1 MAKYRIF
8 ARNVDKMTKAEWLN
22 LRRQGLGGSDAAA
35 VCGANPWRGP
45 LSVYLSKI
53 GAAPDTESNEAM
65 MWGNVLE
72 DPIAKEFSRRT
83 QQKIKRCNMILQ
95 HAEHDFMLANI
106 DRLTFDEEEGEWGVL
121 EVKNV
126 GEYRRE
132 DWADGA
138 VPDYYAIQSAHYM
151 AVTGLK
157 YAWFAPLI
165 GGNRLQPVKVMRN
178 ERLIASLIKIERDFW
193 HLVETKTPPPLDD
206 SVEATKVLKA
216 LYPQSQSTSVVI
228 DPTTYAKFTAV
239 RERIKTLEQEAR
251 GYENELRLAM
261 GEAEAA
267 YVPGCEKPVI
277 TWKGG
282 TVKKFDEAAFKA
294 ENPELAMRYM
304 KEVTTRRFLVK

>member
-65 MWGNVLE
+65 MWGNILE

-95 HAEHDFMLANI
+95 HAEHDFMLANV
-106 DRLTFDEEEGEWGVL
+106 DRLTYDEEEGEWGVL

-193 HLVETKTPPPLDD
+193 HLVETRTPPPIDD
-206 SVEATKVLKA
+206 SVEASKVLKA
-216 LYPQSQSTSVVI
+216 LYPRSEKTSVVLNA
-228 DPTTYAKFTAV
+228 DLVTKFRNL
-239 RERIKTLEQEAR
+239 REQKSDLER
-251 GYENELRLAM
+251 ELRGLENQIKLQMA
-261 GEAEAA
+261 EAEEA
-267 YVPGCEKPVI
+267 YIPGAEKPVI

-282 TVKKFDEAAFKA
+282 TVPIFQEKLFKA
-294 ENPELAMRYM
+294 EHPELAQKYM
-304 KEVTTRRFLVK
+304 KETSTRRFLPK